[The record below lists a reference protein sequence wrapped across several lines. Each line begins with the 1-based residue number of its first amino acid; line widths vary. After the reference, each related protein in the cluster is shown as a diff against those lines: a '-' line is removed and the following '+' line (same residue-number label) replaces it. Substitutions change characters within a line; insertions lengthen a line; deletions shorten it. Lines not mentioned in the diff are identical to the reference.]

1 MTPLSFKKAIILAG
15 GRGER
20 LQSRVPDLP
29 KPMAPVGGRPFLE
42 YVLDKLVDAGLREII
57 LSVGYRAETIKDH
70 FGSSYRSVALR
81 YSVEQFSLG
90 TGGAIVLALKD
101 VDSSPVLVLNGD
113 TLTEIDYG
121 DLSAWSDSLVSSVG
135 VVLRRVPDVRRY
147 GSVVLDGD
155 RVVKFQEKGKDG
167 PGLVNAGIYV
177 IRPNIFS
184 HYKVEEKF
192 SFEIDF
198 LQRNCSK
205 LQLQSYVT
213 DGYFIDIGTPE
224 DYDRAQRELG
234 LTWI

>member
-1 MTPLSFKKAIILAG
+1 MTPLGFKKAIILAG

-57 LSVGYRAETIKDH
+57 LSVGYRADTIKDH
-70 FGSSYRSVALR
+70 FGSSYRSVVLR

-177 IRPNIFS
+177 IRTNIFS

-213 DGYFIDIGTPE
+213 DGYFIDSGTPE